1 MPSTNYHVVE
11 GADPTVLPE
20 DVKKLPPQALVIFD
34 KITSS
39 AAAAGGSVDRK
50 ALVASMTNDADF
62 LTNLNTCQLPER
74 VLSYFAPLLE
84 KCKLIVIQREKVVKP
99 PKEKIAKTP
108 KIKEPRKKEAKQV
121 TPRKAKAVGGNEDS
135 VAPQEVAEAVASD
148 MN

>member
-34 KITSS
+34 KI
-39 AAAAGGSVDRK
+39 
-50 ALVASMTNDADF
+50 
-62 LTNLNTCQLPER
+62 TNLNTCQLPER